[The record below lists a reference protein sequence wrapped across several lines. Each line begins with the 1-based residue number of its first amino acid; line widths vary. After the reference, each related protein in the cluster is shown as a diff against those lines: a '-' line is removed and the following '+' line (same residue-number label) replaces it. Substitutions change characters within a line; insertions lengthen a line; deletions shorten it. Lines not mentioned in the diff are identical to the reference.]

1 MLNSEPSRQD
11 DREELNGLLELM
23 SRVLR
28 RFAGL
33 DDDDIDT
40 GIQEALESI
49 GRFADVDRSYLFLID
64 PPFFDNTHEWCAP
77 GITAEIDNLQRV
89 PMDRIQ
95 WWMPLLEAGEL
106 VYIPEVAALP
116 DERILEREELGQ
128 QGIQSL
134 IVVPL
139 LGPQRLH
146 GFIGFDSVRD
156 TRVWHRPARFL
167 LRSVADAMLGA
178 LLRQEASEALRKSQE
193 RLRHRALH
201 DPLTGLANR
210 ALLLERLEHCRLRAR
225 ERGEIFAICFMDLD
239 DFKLVNDAVGHHIGD
254 QLLVDV
260 AKRLDANLASGDLV
274 ARFGGDEFV
283 LVFDARGRTV
293 EMIDAEAQRLL
304 RQFDHPFQLSG
315 RAYRITASAGL
326 VIQDGQTDCHELLR
340 DADAAMYQAKAL
352 GGARLQHFDAPLRA
366 QLIER
371 IELAQDL
378 RGSERRGEMQ
388 LHFQPFFDARQ
399 RCPVGVEALL
409 RWQHPTRGL
418 VSPAAF
424 IPIAE
429 ETGHIVELGAWVLD
443 RALAQLRHWQSTYPA
458 AHGFSMAVN
467 LSAHQ
472 LASNGLVE
480 MIEHAL
486 KRHQVPPSTLWLE
499 LTESSVMNEV
509 ERARQTLDRLRGLGV
524 LLAIDDFGTG
534 YSSLAYLRD
543 LPVNLLKLDRAFIA
557 SMHKS
562 KRDQRIV
569 AVVTTL
575 ARELGLKTIAEGV
588 ETSSQLRQLAALDCE
603 LVQGFHLM
611 RPGTAEM
618 IDRLLEHSPDASQ
631 PR

>member
-1 MLNSEPSRQD
+1 MLNATTSSHDEQ
-11 DREELNGLLELM
+11 EELNGLLELM
-23 SRVLR
+23 SKVLR

-33 DDDDIDT
+33 GDDDIDT
-40 GIQEALESI
+40 GIQAALESI

-77 GITAEIDNLQRV
+77 GIPAEIDNLQRV
-89 PMDRIQ
+89 PMDRIH
-95 WWMPLLEAGEL
+95 WWMPLLAAGEF
-106 VYIPEVAALP
+106 VYIPDINALP
-116 DERILEREELGQ
+116 DERILERDELGQ

-139 LGPQRLH
+139 LGPERLH
-146 GFIGFDSVRD
+146 GFIGFDSVRQ
-156 TRVWHRPARFL
+156 TRVWRRPARFL
-167 LRSVADAMLGA
+167 LRAVADAMLGA
-178 LLRQEASEALRKSQE
+178 LLRREALDALRESQAASQ
-193 RLRHRALH
+193 HRALH

-210 ALLLERLEHCRLRAR
+210 ALLLERIEHCRLRAR
-225 ERGEIFAICFMDLD
+225 DRRELLAICFMDLD
-239 DFKLVNDAVGHHIGD
+239 NFKLVNDAVGHHIGD
-254 QLLVDV
+254 QLLIDV
-260 AKRLDANLASGDLV
+260 AKRLEANMASGDLV

-283 LVFDARGRTV
+283 VVFHGMERTA

-304 RQFDHPFQLSG
+304 RQFEPPFQLSG
-315 RAYRITASAGL
+315 RAYRISASAGL
-326 VIQDGQTDCHELLR
+326 VIQDGQIDCHELLR

-366 QLIER
+366 RLIER

-378 RGSERRGEMQ
+378 RYSERRGELQ
-388 LHFQPFFDARQ
+388 LYFQPFFDVRQ
-399 RCPVGVEALL
+399 RRPVGVEALL

-418 VSPAAF
+418 VSPEAF

-429 ETGHIVELGAWVLD
+429 ETGHIIELGAWVLD
-443 RALAQLRHWQSTYPA
+443 SALTQLRQWQSTSPVA
-458 AHGFSMAVN
+458 CDFSIAVN
-467 LSAHQ
+467 VSAHQ

-480 MIEHAL
+480 MIKQAL
-486 KRHQVPPSTLWLE
+486 ERHQVPPRSLWLE
-499 LTESSVMNEV
+499 LTESSVMNEM
-509 ERARQTLDRLRGLGV
+509 ERARQTLHRLRALGV

-557 SMHKS
+557 SMHQS

-588 ETSSQLRQLAALDCE
+588 ETSAQLRQLAALDCD

-611 RPGTAEM
+611 RPVPGEA
-618 IDRLLEHSPDASQ
+618 IDRLLEQVAY
-631 PR
+631 

>member
-1 MLNSEPSRQD
+1 MLNATPSSHDEQ
-11 DREELNGLLELM
+11 EELNGLLELM
-23 SRVLR
+23 SKVLR

-33 DDDDIDT
+33 GDDDIDT
-40 GIQEALESI
+40 GIQAALESI

-77 GITAEIDNLQRV
+77 GIPAEIDNLQRV
-89 PMDRIQ
+89 PMDRIH
-95 WWMPLLEAGEL
+95 WWMPLLAAGEF
-106 VYIPEVAALP
+106 VYIPDINALP
-116 DERILEREELGQ
+116 DERILERDELGQ

-139 LGPQRLH
+139 LGPERLH
-146 GFIGFDSVRD
+146 GFIGFDSVRQ
-156 TRVWHRPARFL
+156 TRVWRRPAMFL
-167 LRSVADAMLGA
+167 LRAVADAMLGA
-178 LLRQEASEALRKSQE
+178 LLRREALDALRESQAASQ
-193 RLRHRALH
+193 HRALH

-210 ALLLERLEHCRLRAR
+210 ALLLERIEHCRLRAR
-225 ERGEIFAICFMDLD
+225 DRRELLAICFMDLD

-254 QLLVDV
+254 QLLIDV
-260 AKRLDANLASGDLV
+260 AKRLEANTASGDLV

-283 LVFDARGRTV
+283 VVFHGMERTA

-304 RQFDHPFQLSG
+304 RQFEPPFQLSG
-315 RAYRITASAGL
+315 RAYRISASAGL
-326 VIQDGQTDCHELLR
+326 VIQDGQIDCHELLR

-366 QLIER
+366 RLIER

-378 RGSERRGEMQ
+378 RDSERRGELQ
-388 LHFQPFFDARQ
+388 LYFQPFFDVRQ
-399 RCPVGVEALL
+399 RRPVGVEALL

-418 VSPAAF
+418 VSPEAF

-429 ETGHIVELGAWVLD
+429 ETGHIIELGAWVLD
-443 RALAQLRHWQSTYPA
+443 SALTQLRQWQSTSPVA
-458 AHGFSMAVN
+458 CDFSIAVN
-467 LSAHQ
+467 VSAHQ

-480 MIEHAL
+480 MIKQAL
-486 KRHQVPPSTLWLE
+486 ERHQVPPRSLWLE
-499 LTESSVMNEV
+499 LTESSVMNEM
-509 ERARQTLDRLRGLGV
+509 ERARQTLHRLRALGV

-557 SMHKS
+557 SMHQS

-588 ETSSQLRQLAALDCE
+588 ETSAQLRQLAALDCD

-611 RPGTAEM
+611 RPVPGEA
-618 IDRLLEHSPDASQ
+618 IDRLLEQ
-631 PR
+631 VTY

>member
-1 MLNSEPSRQD
+1 MLNAKPSRHDEQ
-11 DREELNGLLELM
+11 EEFDGLLTLIGG
-23 SRVLR
+23 VLR

-33 DDDDIDT
+33 GDDDIDT
-40 GIQEALESI
+40 GIQGALESI

-77 GITAEIDNLQRV
+77 GIPAEIDHLQRV
-89 PMDRIQ
+89 PMDRIH
-95 WWMPLLEAGEL
+95 WWMPLLEAGEF
-106 VYIPEVAALP
+106 VYIPDISALP
-116 DERILEREELGQ
+116 DERALERDELGQ

-139 LGPQRLH
+139 LGPERLH
-146 GFIGFDSVRD
+146 GFIGFDSVRQ

-167 LRSVADAMLGA
+167 LRAVADAMLGA
-178 LLRQEASEALRKSQE
+178 LLRREALDALRESQAASQ
-193 RLRHRALH
+193 HRALH

-210 ALLLERLEHCRLRAR
+210 ALLLERLEHWQLRAR
-225 ERGEIFAICFMDLD
+225 DCGELLAICFMDLD
-239 DFKLVNDAVGHHIGD
+239 NFKLVNDAVGHHIGD
-254 QLLVDV
+254 QLLIDV
-260 AKRLDANLASGDLV
+260 AKRLEANTASGDLV

-283 LVFDARGRTV
+283 VVFHGMERSA
-293 EMIDAEAQRLL
+293 EMIDAEARRLL
-304 RQFDHPFQLSG
+304 RQFEPPFELSG
-315 RAYRITASAGL
+315 RAYRISASAGL
-326 VIQDGQTDCHELLR
+326 VIQDGQIDCHELLR

-366 QLIER
+366 RLIER
-371 IELAQDL
+371 IDLAQDL
-378 RGSERRGEMQ
+378 RDSERRGELQ

-399 RCPVGVEALL
+399 RRPVGVEALL

-429 ETGHIVELGAWVLD
+429 ETGHIIELGAWVLD
-443 RALAQLRHWQSTYPA
+443 SALAQLRQWQLTYPA
-458 AHGFSMAVN
+458 ARDFGMAVN

-472 LASNGLVE
+472 LASSGLVK
-480 MIEHAL
+480 MIEQAL
-486 KRHQVPPSTLWLE
+486 ERHQVPPRSLWLE
-499 LTESSVMNEV
+499 LTESSMMNEM
-509 ERARQTLDRLRGLGV
+509 ERARQTLHRLRALGV

-557 SMHKS
+557 SMHQS

-588 ETSSQLRQLAALDCE
+588 ETSSQLRQLAALDCD

-611 RPGTAEM
+611 GPAPAEA
-618 IDRLLEHSPDASQ
+618 IDRLLEQVTD
-631 PR
+631 